1 MSRYKKSVRQQ
12 GYGYSYGGK
21 NSLDSE
27 ETRAISSWERLRAGH
42 KITNF
47 EAKNMIQFL
56 AHVPKIKKQEA
67 YVLSDFGLPEA
78 AKSYDWMQMLRG
90 IQPEEREY
98 LRSCLRNGERFF
110 SDPRIA
116 ISTIHQSK
124 GGEADNVVLMTDMG
138 RLSWE
143 NSHRDEE
150 NRVWYVALT
159 RTRENLFIIRPRGLR
174 HYEI

>member
-1 MSRYKKSVRQQ
+1 
-12 GYGYSYGGK
+12 
-21 NSLDSE
+21 
-27 ETRAISSWERLRAGH
+27 
-42 KITNF
+42 
-47 EAKNMIQFL
+47 MIQFFL
-56 AHVPKIKKQEA
+56 APTKVKKERQLFAERFRIA
-67 YVLSDFGLPEA
+67 RGC
-78 AKSYDWMQMLRG
+78 KSYDWMQMLRE
-90 IQPEEREY
+90 ISPEEREY

-110 SDPRIA
+110 SEPRIV

-159 RTRENLFIIRPRGLR
+159 RTRKNLFIIRPRGLR